1 VDGNDRMRHHPFE
14 FGGLSRQGCW
24 VGAFLLVFESMDDDD
39 VDEVVAVVGCI
50 GTSSRGFILS
60 SSS

>member
-1 VDGNDRMRHHPFE
+1 MRHHPFE